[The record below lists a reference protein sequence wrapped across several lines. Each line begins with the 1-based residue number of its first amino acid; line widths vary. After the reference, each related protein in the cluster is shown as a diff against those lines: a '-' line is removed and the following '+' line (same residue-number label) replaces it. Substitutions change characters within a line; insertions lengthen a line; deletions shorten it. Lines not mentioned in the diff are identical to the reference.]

1 MRREWVQGVEATIV
15 FSADQNVTLSGGILN
30 ILELLPNLEMKFSTS
45 FSFCCCLLLF
55 IFMTSRDGKRVNLFI
70 SKF

>member
-30 ILELLPNLEMKFSTS
+30 ILELLPNLVRDEVFY
-45 FSFCCCLLLF
+45 FIFFLLLF
-55 IFMTSRDGKRVNLFI
+55 VVVHFYDFQRWEE
-70 SKF
+70 SKPLHF